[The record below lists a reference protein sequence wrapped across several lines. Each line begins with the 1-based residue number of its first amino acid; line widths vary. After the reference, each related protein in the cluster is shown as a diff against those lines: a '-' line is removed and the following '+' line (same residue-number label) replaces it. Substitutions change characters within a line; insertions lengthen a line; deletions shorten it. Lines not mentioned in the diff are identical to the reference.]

1 MNKNAFQWDAWPP
14 DGGVCPVGG
23 CTLPLRRQNS

>member
-14 DGGVCPVGG
+14 DGGGG
-23 CTLPLRRQNS
+23 GLPSEGMYTSPP